1 MKKNIKWIVIFAVVS
16 IILEC
21 GIFSYNRVVEKIYT
35 KYHFIGNDT
44 INIDLS
50 KADVIDE
57 NKEYEKITISNLKTN
72 LVYNIKMTLKS
83 SYDANLYIRVL
94 TDSGEKLL
102 PKANFPSTEFKVY
115 YKNRYKYK
123 KYKFNIS

>member
-1 MKKNIKWIVIFAVVS
+1 MKKNIKWIAIFAVISV
-16 IILEC
+16 ILEC
-21 GIFSYNRVVEKIYT
+21 SIFSYNQIVQKIYT

-50 KADVIDE
+50 KANVIDE
-57 NKEYEKITISNLKTN
+57 NREYEKITISNLEAN
-72 LVYNIKMTLKS
+72 LVYNIKMTLNS

-115 YKNRYKYK
+115 YKNRYKY
-123 KYKFNIS
+123 